1 MSRIGRLPVA
11 IPPQVTVG
19 VQAGVLSVGG
29 PRGTLRLSV
38 HPAIAVEVREGS
50 VVCTRRSDTKTH
62 KALHGLTRSLLAN
75 MVVGVTQ
82 GFQKKLELVG
92 VGYRAAVQGQQLTLT
107 LGCSHPIIYPI
118 PPTIGVTVENQTA
131 VTVSGPDKQL
141 VGQVAAKL
149 RSLRPPEPYKGK
161 GVKYSDERI
170 RRKAGKTGA

>member
-19 VQAGVLSVGG
+19 VREGVVSVAG
-29 PRGTLRLSV
+29 PRGSLTLPV
-38 HPAIAVEVREGS
+38 HPAIAVEIRDGS
-50 VVCTRRSDTKTH
+50 VVCTRRSDAKAH
-62 KALHGLTRSLLAN
+62 KALHGLTRALVAN

-82 GFQKKLELVG
+82 GFQKRLDLVG

-107 LGCSHPIIYPI
+107 LGYSHPIVYPI
-118 PPTIGVTVENQTA
+118 PATIGVTVENQTA

-141 VGQVAAKL
+141 VGAVAAKL